1 MDKYW
6 ICGNMDGIGESPAT
20 NVSQPLLEAVHQP
33 DDEAWEKIIRQPD
46 APASLQELTE
56 ILNEID
62 RLRDSD

>member
-6 ICGNMDGIGESPAT
+6 IRGNMDGIGESPDT
-20 NVSQPLLEAVHQP
+20 NISQPLPEIADQL

-46 APASLQELTE
+46 GHASLRELTE

-62 RLRDSD
+62 RLRDPD

>member
-6 ICGNMDGIGESPAT
+6 ICGNMDGIGESPET
-20 NVSQPLLEAVHQP
+20 NVSPPAQEAVHQP
-33 DDEAWEKIIRQPD
+33 DAEALEKIVRQPD

-62 RLRDSD
+62 RLRDPD